1 MVSLGQLVARFES
14 DPAIASRMMRDLLR
28 DDSANFITSAIALLR
43 RTPDSPGLDFVV
55 ALLCGND
62 LAVSLFA
69 DPGVF
74 TDAEAIAV
82 VRRLVRA
89 DPSFDLRLL
98 QFAVVGEGGRAAG
111 TPAVRRILQ
120 VLAAVS
126 DMHRAAPR
134 LMLLLRHPDENVRSR
149 AALLLGSTTRDCA
162 WACEQL
168 RAEDPRVRANVVE
181 SLWGTTSVAAQR
193 LFRAAANDP
202 HNRVAGNALLGLYR
216 CGAAESIRLITEM
229 AGSQSSAFRSTAAWV
244 MGQTG
249 DPRFVQVLNRV
260 PVNSSSGERRSVL
273 RALDALGRRRPARER
288 LGITASPEPQD
299 RFTIDV
305 RDSLLRPVRELP
317 GTAFICWSGDMSVDD
332 YEVTPVRQREGRYL
346 LRAAFQPGS
355 VWWVVVRTEMASGSA
370 SLTAVPAEMVD
381 DSALSGPRR

>member
-1 MVSLGQLVARFES
+1 MVSLGQLVARFET
-14 DPAIASRMMRDLLR
+14 DPAIASRLMRDLLR
-28 DDSANFITSAIALLR
+28 DDSGHFMTSAIALLR
-43 RTPDSPGLDFVV
+43 RTPDSAGLDFVLT
-55 ALLCGND
+55 LLCGND

-98 QFAVVGEGGRAAG
+98 QFAVVGEGGRATEA
-111 TPAVRRILQ
+111 PAVRRILQ
-120 VLAAVS
+120 VVAAVS

-181 SLWGTTSVAAQR
+181 SLWGTTSVEARR
-193 LFRAAANDP
+193 LFRAAATDP
-202 HNRVAGNALLGLYR
+202 HNRVAGNALVGLYR
-216 CGAAESIRLITEM
+216 CGVAESIRLIVEM

-249 DPRFVQVLNRV
+249 DPRFVHLLNRV
-260 PVNSSSGERRSVL
+260 PVDSPRGERRSVL
-273 RALDALGRRRPARER
+273 RALAALGRRRPARDLLR
-288 LGITASPEPQD
+288 IAAIPEAPD
-299 RFTIDV
+299 SFTVDV
-305 RDSLLRPVRELP
+305 RDSLLRPVQALRA
-317 GTAFICWSGDMSVDD
+317 TAFICWSGDVSVDD
-332 YEVTPVRQREGRYL
+332 YEVTPVQQREGRYL
-346 LRAAFQPGS
+346 LRAAFEPGTS
-355 VWWVVVRTEMASGSA
+355 WWVVVRTEMATGSA
-370 SLTAVPAEMVD
+370 SLAAVPVEKLD
-381 DSALSGPRR
+381 DDVLSALQR